1 MKKLK
6 SKTFYTIFLLL
17 TSILVISI
25 FIVNYQSYNRERNRI
40 RDNLTRMV
48 NFNNNLEFD
57 FDDRKNDL
65 DRKIVMDYN
74 VYTIILDE
82 NNKISDIVSHN
93 FNDNID
99 INVSSIVSKI
109 ITNNKDDRLYI
120 GNLYLTKYAFNYK
133 KHSFVTIIDNKNT
146 SDKLKSLLVS
156 TLIILIIMEL
166 LILFISLKITN
177 WIIKPAIDSFNK
189 QKEFIADAS
198 HELKTPLA
206 IIMASNDSIK
216 RDKNNEKLLD
226 NIKNETDRMNDL
238 IKNLLDLSTLEDDN
252 NIKKKEENLSLI
264 ITRECL
270 TFESLVFENGLNLI
284 YEIEDDVKFNC
295 NKIDIKELVSILLD
309 NAIKHSYKHKDIKL
323 FLYRY
328 KGNIVLEV
336 INEGKEISKEDRER
350 IFERFY
356 KLDKSRNRDSN
367 NYGLGLAIA
376 KAIVERH
383 NGNIS
388 VDCNNGFTVFKIL
401 FK

>member
-25 FIVNYQSYNRERNRI
+25 FIINYQSYNRERNRI

-189 QKEFIADAS
+189 QK
-198 HELKTPLA
+198 
-206 IIMASNDSIK
+206 
-216 RDKNNEKLLD
+216 
-226 NIKNETDRMNDL
+226 
-238 IKNLLDLSTLEDDN
+238 
-252 NIKKKEENLSLI
+252 NLSRMLHM
-264 ITRECL
+264 
-270 TFESLVFENGLNLI
+270 S
-284 YEIEDDVKFNC
+284 
-295 NKIDIKELVSILLD
+295 
-309 NAIKHSYKHKDIKL
+309 
-323 FLYRY
+323 
-328 KGNIVLEV
+328 
-336 INEGKEISKEDRER
+336 
-350 IFERFY
+350 
-356 KLDKSRNRDSN
+356 
-367 NYGLGLAIA
+367 
-376 KAIVERH
+376 
-383 NGNIS
+383 
-388 VDCNNGFTVFKIL
+388 
-401 FK
+401 